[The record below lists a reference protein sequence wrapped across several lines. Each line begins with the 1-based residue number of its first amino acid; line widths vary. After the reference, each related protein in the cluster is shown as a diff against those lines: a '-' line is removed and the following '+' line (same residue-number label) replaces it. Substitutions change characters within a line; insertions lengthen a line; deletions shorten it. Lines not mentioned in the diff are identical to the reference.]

1 MAVTEF
7 SPDGNP
13 AESMERL
20 LAPLLDLAA
29 AIDDEGHVLTV
40 FRRLDGS
47 AFGGGF
53 DVADCRI
60 TSRLQL
66 GHKLLLVRA

>member
-7 SPDGNP
+7 SLDGSP

-29 AIDDEGHVLTV
+29 AVDNEGHVLTV
-40 FRRLDGS
+40 FRRLDGN
-47 AFGGGF
+47 AFGGGLA
-53 DVADCRI
+53 VAD
-60 TSRLQL
+60 L
-66 GHKLLLVRA
+66 